1 MHSGLLASADVGEI
15 RAAETYSS
23 IHPTNIKYVMYIHP
37 RDDEVT
43 VTMRSRPSNNNNKN
57 NGRGDYY
64 NNIDL

>member
-1 MHSGLLASADVGEI
+1 MHSGLLASADVVEI

-23 IHPTNIKYVMYIHP
+23 IHPTNIKCVMYKHS

-43 VTMRSRPSNNNNKN
+43 VTMRSRPSNNINNN
-57 NGRGDYY
+57 NGSDDYY